1 MDCPGRTGILQSF
14 SSSRP
19 KTPLLTPAPGA
30 AETRARHPWRILAA
44 PRLQRKPAPLGASDH
59 IAQKSPRGVRP
70 LAAAGAHCSRR
81 TRRGWWGPRLWGHLL
96 GRAGNGRN
104 SSGASRK
111 LDLALRYEFE
121 DGGGISAQ
129 PCSQVYRGRR
139 QPLTCTSHLGIL
151 INRGSAQSHVCLCPS
166 PLSPPRA
173 TDTGSCRFSV
183 CRWTASRTC
192 LPG

>member
-1 MDCPGRTGILQSF
+1 MGSLQTLSAGTPRTHSLSRESPRGMDCPGRTGILQSF

-121 DGGGISAQ
+121 DGGEILLC
-129 PCSQVYRGRR
+129 P
-139 QPLTCTSHLGIL
+139 GIL
-151 INRGSAQSHVCLCPS
+151 LSRKP
-166 PLSPPRA
+166 PLPPQK
-173 TDTGSCRFSV
+173 TGRKRILKWHTIAYSSFF
-183 CRWTASRTC
+183 TQ
-192 LPG
+192 